1 MNRKI
6 AIWYALHMILLNA
19 SHCWMLV
26 PKNVCISPLSGSVH
40 TSQGVISLG
49 GGNNHLWSLTYI
61 SHPVNKYMQT
71 TNNSWK
77 PVGFLLEE
85 MWGALCTFHNHS
97 PEKEMSSIY
106 NLHFNYPRFVL
117 QHQGSTIYLFF
128 SLDLWPTSFSASIH
142 DVDEKLFSSSF
153 EFLLD
158 PEPVQSWWVNVTGL
172 TKFSTMSFLLFNE
185 EYDIRSLG
193 STTLLSPTVAPPRRG
208 EDQGL
213 GGGGW
218 VLGAEVDIGV
228 GPRPVQPAGRRLTG
242 AASFSFWKN
251 IFGKILRSVEY
262 HFIIGDLD
270 DHDPQI

>member
-1 MNRKI
+1 MICTSHDI
-6 AIWYALHMILLNA
+6 AQCFTFLDA
-19 SHCWMLV
+19 SPQKCLY
-26 PKNVCISPLSGSVH
+26 L
-40 TSQGVISLG
+40 TSEWKCTHITGCDQPG
-49 GGNNHLWSLTYI
+49 GENNHLWSLTYI

-106 NLHFNYPRFVL
+106 NLHFNYPRFLL

-270 DHDPQI
+270 DHDPVDPQI

>member
-1 MNRKI
+1 MHFT
-6 AIWYALHMILLNA
+6 WYCSMLHMVLLDA
-19 SHCWMLV
+19 CPQKCLY
-26 PKNVCISPLSGSVH
+26 L
-40 TSQGVISLG
+40 TSEWKCTHITGCDQPG
-49 GGNNHLWSLTYI
+49 GENNHLWSLTFI
-61 SHPVNKYMQT
+61 FAHPVNKYMQT

-85 MWGALCTFHNHS
+85 MWGALRTFHNHS
-97 PEKEMSSIY
+97 PEKEMCSIY

-117 QHQGSTIYLFF
+117 QHRASTIYLFF

-142 DVDEKLFSSSF
+142 DVDERLFSSSF